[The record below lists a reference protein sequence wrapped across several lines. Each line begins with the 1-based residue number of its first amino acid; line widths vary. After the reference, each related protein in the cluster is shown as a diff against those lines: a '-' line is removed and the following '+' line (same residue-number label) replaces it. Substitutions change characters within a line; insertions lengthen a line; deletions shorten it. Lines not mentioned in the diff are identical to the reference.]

1 MACNII
7 QGDSIDCRDS
17 VGGSGLSLLIGEY
30 SNVPQANITA
40 ASGVISAMTCSSGKR
55 LFKYE
60 LTKEDAQFTDSVK
73 ISVENGTV
81 FSEQTLTFTIKKM
94 SAAHRNNLL
103 TLAYNR
109 LMIVV
114 KDANGVNHVM
124 GQVNGADLTGNEG
137 TSGKALGDMNGYTL
151 TFTAKEPVPANT
163 ISDAIYATLQITA

>member
-17 VGGSGLSLLIGEY
+17 VGGLGLSLLIGEY

-114 KDANGVNHVM
+114 KDGNGINHVM
-124 GQVNGADLTGNEG
+124 GQSNGADLTGNEG
-137 TSGKALGDMNGYTL
+137 TSGKAMSDMNGYTL

-163 ISDAIYATLQITA
+163 ISDAIYAALQITA

>member
-1 MACNII
+1 MACNIV

-17 VGGSGLSLLIGEY
+17 VGGLGLSLLIGEY
-30 SNVPQANITA
+30 GNVPQANITA
-40 ASGVISAMTCSSGKR
+40 SSGVISAMTCSSGKR

-60 LTKEDAQFTDSVK
+60 LDKENATFTDSVMV
-73 ISVENGTV
+73 SVENGTTH
-81 FSEQTLTFTIKKM
+81 SEQTLTFTIKKM
-94 SAAHRNNLL
+94 SASHRNNLL

-114 KDANGVNHVM
+114 KDANGINHVM

>member
-124 GQVNGADLTGNEG
+124 GQVHGADLTGNEG

>member
-1 MACNII
+1 MPCLIV
-7 QGDSIDCRDS
+7 QGSTIDCRDS

-40 ASGVISAMTCSSGKR
+40 ASGVISAMTCSTGKR

-60 LTKEDAQFTDSVK
+60 LQKENAQFNDSVK
-73 ISVENGTV
+73 VSLENGTTY
-81 FSEQTLTFTIKKM
+81 SEQTLTFTLKKM
-94 SAAHRNNLL
+94 SAALRNNLL

-114 KDANGVNHVM
+114 KDANGVNWVM

-137 TSGKALGDMNGYTL
+137 TTGKAMGDLNGHTL

-163 ISDAIYATLQITA
+163 VSDAIYASLQITA

>member
-1 MACNII
+1 MPCLIV
-7 QGDSIDCRDS
+7 QGNTIDCRDS

-30 SNVPQANITA
+30 LNVPQANITA
-40 ASGVISAMTCSSGKR
+40 SSGVISAMTCSAGKR
-55 LFKYE
+55 FFKYE

-94 SAAHRNNLL
+94 SAALRNNLL

-114 KDANGVNHVM
+114 KDANGVNYVM

-137 TSGKALGDMNGYTL
+137 TTGKAMGDMNGYTL

>member
-17 VGGSGLSLLIGEY
+17 VGGLGLSLLIGEY

-81 FSEQTLTFTIKKM
+81 FSEQTLTFTINGSGFVDGASISINGTLITINSTTFI
-94 SAAHRNNLL
+94 SASEIQINISVNIAALIGTRSVTVTNPDSIEFTLENCL
-103 TLAYNR
+103 T
-109 LMIVV
+109 IQSV
-114 KDANGVNHVM
+114 
-124 GQVNGADLTGNEG
+124 
-137 TSGKALGDMNGYTL
+137 
-151 TFTAKEPVPANT
+151 
-163 ISDAIYATLQITA
+163 